1 MAFSTTVTN
10 VQYMGPGKRQLS
22 GTWSGLAGDA
32 AGTMTVSGT
41 VLSARFEKFDVDN
54 TYGIPV
60 RCSSSTTSGITTL
73 TVNNQDNVV
82 NGTFTLDVLGS

>member
-10 VQYMGPGKRQLS
+10 IQYQGPGKRQIS
-22 GTWSGLAGDA
+22 GTWSGVPGDA

-41 VLSARFEKFDVDN
+41 VQSARFEKLDADN
-54 TYGIPV
+54 SSQGFA
-60 RCSSSTTSGITTL
+60 RCSSSVTSGITTL

-82 NGTFTLDVLGS
+82 NGVFTLDVLGS

>member
-1 MAFSTTVTN
+1 MAFSATVNN
-10 VQYMGPGKRQLS
+10 VQYIGPGKRQLS

-41 VLSARFEKFDVDN
+41 VIDAKFKKFDADN
-54 TYGIPV
+54 TFGEPI
-60 RCSSSTTSGITTL
+60 RCSSSITSGITTL

-82 NGTFTLDVLGS
+82 NGQFTLDILGS